1 MSGEGS
7 DRNGI
12 GYTEE
17 IEDMVY
23 DFTAAGKKQGTPTIV
38 VVSAPGMTI
47 LPWSSKV
54 DAQIANFYAG
64 E

>member
-17 IEDMVY
+17 IENMVY
-23 DFTAAGKKQGTPTIV
+23 DFTAVG
-38 VVSAPGMTI
+38 
-47 LPWSSKV
+47 
-54 DAQIANFYAG
+54 
-64 E
+64 